1 MESTSCA
8 TQVQPLHPRGKNE
21 QGGRGAGGGGLH
33 TESIFKEI
41 VESMPVTCICEFVV
55 VGRQLLQTLDRNR
68 AEIPRIRCILG
79 QHHCAPGYKAVY
91 KRFRPHLSVS
101 LCLSLSLCVLK
112 PFLLSLKNQPS
123 SYSFP
128 TIVIP
133 SPATTSTF
141 TPPQN
146 SATLHLPQDL

>member
-1 MESTSCA
+1 VDSIMESTSCA

-21 QGGRGAGGGGLH
+21 YGGRGTGGGGLH

-79 QHHCAPGYKAVY
+79 
-91 KRFRPHLSVS
+91 
-101 LCLSLSLCVLK
+101 
-112 PFLLSLKNQPS
+112 
-123 SYSFP
+123 
-128 TIVIP
+128 
-133 SPATTSTF
+133 
-141 TPPQN
+141 
-146 SATLHLPQDL
+146 